1 MQIGTDY
8 FASVT
13 LPLSQLEDSLDCE
26 EAIWSSRRVKWA
38 IILALK
44 SAAGWAGTEVSEGGP
59 GEGDQ
64 C

>member
-13 LPLSQLEDSLDCE
+13 LPLLQLEDSLDCE

-38 IILALK
+38 IILVLK
-44 SAAGWAGTEVSEGGP
+44 SAAGWARTEVSEGGP
-59 GEGDQ
+59 GEGGEG
-64 C
+64 